1 MLPLRLALALAV
13 ILALHAL
20 SPYQGVAGASDDADS
35 TPGPCED
42 GYTAPTPVAVAVTG
56 VPVVVNSTT
65 NDYFV
70 LYATIPAG
78 PDTTREV
85 PVSVARGEAGTTTL
99 TDRLK
104 PLSADKYR
112 VEKYQ
117 VAKPGDLDGDCVD
130 DITELDGL
138 DVYHPLNP
146 GKKIGVGE
154 GSVAVDSEE
163 TFKTLAYKGRAP
175 YNFIKFMIF
184 DLDGGNPYVYFVNT
198 NKYLA
203 HDTFADKW
211 HNPRRPGSTIVYGE
225 MEYSPNVVA
234 SDGSLGVYH
243 FTLLRGWTYWQAH
256 HVNELLAATMP
267 VLENNLAY
275 RPRIKPLVNSLEAQ
289 HSDDRLVILEDED
302 LHPDVAFVPLNQ
314 AEGYGLLRLMEDGDE
329 PRPIDIAIY
338 KSLPNDLPRV
348 AGTITTIPQTPLSHV
363 NLRAI
368 QNSVPNAFI
377 RDVLKDETLK
387 ALIGKH
393 VYYAVTGEG
402 YTLREATK
410 KEVDDHH
417 AAARPTETQTPE
429 RDLTVT
435 KITALSDVS
444 FDDWD
449 AFGVKAANMAEL
461 SKLSLPAGTVPT
473 GFAVPFYFYDEFMK
487 NAGLAEETLF
497 GKKKWPAADKFTLPA
512 GTKLSAVVT
521 QMLAHPRFQAD
532 YDVQE
537 EMLDDLRDAIKD
549 ADSPDW
555 IIKALEAMHA
565 KYPDGQSLRYR
576 SSTNNEDLP
585 AFNGAGLYDSKTQDS
600 DETTDD
606 GIDKSIKA
614 VWASLW
620 NFRAFLEREYY
631 RVDHTTTA
639 MGVLVHP
646 NYSDELANG
655 VAVSTDPIR
664 FLDGMYYVNTQVGE
678 DLVTNPEPNSL
689 PEELLLDAEG
699 KPIVLSRSS
708 LAKQGKLLMSGAQ
721 MLQLRN
727 NLKTIHD
734 RFKTLY
740 NVEDG
745 DDFAVEIEFKITA
758 ANKLAIKQA
767 RPWVFAPPLTLTP
780 EVAVPS
786 NTPTARSTKEGRT
799 VVTKLAP
806 LVPNAAASWSMSGPD
821 KGAFYIWATPTRRD
835 LYFYPQDYEN
845 PEDAD
850 GDNVYSIVLTAT
862 DPDSGEKTN
871 IDFTMTVV
879 NDPDDDSGD
888 LPVVS
893 IRPLPG
899 IVEGGQARFVVSADP
914 APAETIAVNVN
925 IGQDGRFIW
934 SSGMM
939 TAWVSTSGRATIGS
953 GTRDDDTD
961 EPDGSV
967 SATLRPGVGY
977 TVSAD
982 EGTASVGVADNDGPP
997 DPEVS
1002 VTAGSDVTEGGD
1014 AQFTVTATPSPTAP
1028 LSVSLTVGQEGA
1040 FGAITGTQTVTIP
1053 TEGSATVA
1061 VGTADDDSDEP
1072 DGSVSVTVDA
1082 GDGYTASATQGT
1094 ASVGVADNDDPPP
1107 APEVNITASRG
1118 GSEGEN
1124 VTFTLTAAPAPTSDL
1139 AVLVTVAAS
1148 GDFGVSTGSQTVTI
1162 PAAGSATLTI
1172 ATTDDDADEPD
1183 GSVTLSLNDGDG
1195 YTVGS
1200 LSTETVSVLDN
1211 DDAPLAT
1218 SEVSVTSGGDVTEGA
1233 DAQFT
1238 VTADPAP
1245 SAPLTVNL
1253 TVGQKGDYGA
1263 ATGTQTVTIPT
1274 AGSATVAVAT
1284 ADDDSDEP
1292 DGSVSVTVDAAD
1304 GYSVSATQG
1313 TASVGVADNDD
1324 APKTTDEEESNSTA
1338 DVDLGQVE
1346 VGKRISYV
1354 APSLKPAGAEDC
1366 SIGAGILWKRVG
1378 GGKEVTTRS
1387 DNGFSLD
1394 YSGGLPRL
1402 SGRAKLRAAPALY
1415 RIEYVCGHPQSWS
1428 GSYTIAVEVIGAG
1441 MGFDADSL
1449 GRRTLYK
1456 DQQRTI
1462 KPPQLFYAEGA
1473 VTYAVSPAL
1482 PAGLSLDTATGV
1494 ISGAPTT
1501 LQGQITYTVTATD
1514 SKTGGAQT
1522 ATFDVRLS
1530 VVSGMHWSASSMP
1543 DMVFEAGERI
1553 EIVPP
1558 AVVNPTTHLR
1568 YTYSATHNGVLTMHP
1583 YSGRLL
1589 ASSARPM
1596 VKNTYTITA
1605 YEDRAYDD
1613 RTPQRI
1619 SITVNVEVQ
1628 DVHLLGAGQTVSIP
1642 AMALP
1647 GLSGKITYALAGQ
1660 PALPSG
1666 LSFDSDSGVL
1676 SGTLDADATQAKQT
1690 YTVTG
1695 TDANGNTADYRF
1707 KIEVRKLV
1715 LSGTQSSYSVGAGDP
1730 LSISLAH
1737 SGGIGAVSY
1746 SISPASSELPG
1757 GVSFNTKTGAISGTP
1772 SREFAEKAFTVTAT
1786 DSANPPQTASYSVSI
1801 RVNPSAKVP
1810 RVSIAAG
1817 SAITE
1822 GGSAVF
1828 TVTAGPAPSSPLLV
1842 DVTVSQDGDFGAS
1855 TGLRTVTVPT
1865 SGSVTVNVGTT
1876 DDSADEADGSVSVA
1890 VDTGNGYTVSS
1901 TQGSASVDVSDNDD
1915 PPSATPE
1922 ISVTA
1927 GSAITEGGSAVF
1939 TVTAGPAPSS
1949 PLLVDVSVSQDGD
1962 FGASTGARTVTVPT
1976 SGSVTVNVGTTD
1988 DSADETDGS
1997 VSVSVDAG
2005 DGYTVSSTQG
2015 SASVDVSDNDDPPPA
2030 APEISVT
2037 AGSAI
2042 TEGGSAV
2049 FTVAAGP
2056 APSSPLLVDVT
2067 VSQDGDFGASA
2078 GSRTVTIPTSGSVT
2092 VTVGTSDD
2100 GADETDGSVS
2110 VSVDAGDGY
2119 TVSST
2124 QGSASVAV
2132 SDNDDPPPAT
2142 PEVSLTAGGGV
2153 TEGQGAVFTVSA
2165 SPAPSSPLLVDVT
2178 VSQDGDFGA
2187 STGARTVTVPTS
2199 GSVTVTV
2206 GTSDDGADETDGSV
2220 SVSVDAGDG
2229 YTVSST
2235 QGSASVA
2242 VSDNDDPPPAD
2253 TATVSV
2259 ADASVVEGATGYLT
2273 LLVFEVVL
2281 SEASDHDVTVHY
2293 EIRGVTAIGGSDYW
2307 GGIGRTTIWAGRT
2320 RGTIGVNVVDDY
2332 RSEGAE
2338 TLFLELTDADGAVI
2352 ANDAG
2357 EANGT
2362 IYDND

>member
-1 MLPLRLALALAV
+1 
-13 ILALHAL
+13 
-20 SPYQGVAGASDDADS
+20 
-35 TPGPCED
+35 
-42 GYTAPTPVAVAVTG
+42 
-56 VPVVVNSTT
+56 
-65 NDYFV
+65 
-70 LYATIPAG
+70 
-78 PDTTREV
+78 
-85 PVSVARGEAGTTTL
+85 
-99 TDRLK
+99 
-104 PLSADKYR
+104 
-112 VEKYQ
+112 
-117 VAKPGDLDGDCVD
+117 
-130 DITELDGL
+130 
-138 DVYHPLNP
+138 
-146 GKKIGVGE
+146 
-154 GSVAVDSEE
+154 
-163 TFKTLAYKGRAP
+163 
-175 YNFIKFMIF
+175 
-184 DLDGGNPYVYFVNT
+184 
-198 NKYLA
+198 
-203 HDTFADKW
+203 
-211 HNPRRPGSTIVYGE
+211 
-225 MEYSPNVVA
+225 
-234 SDGSLGVYH
+234 
-243 FTLLRGWTYWQAH
+243 
-256 HVNELLAATMP
+256 
-267 VLENNLAY
+267 
-275 RPRIKPLVNSLEAQ
+275 
-289 HSDDRLVILEDED
+289 
-302 LHPDVAFVPLNQ
+302 
-314 AEGYGLLRLMEDGDE
+314 
-329 PRPIDIAIY
+329 
-338 KSLPNDLPRV
+338 
-348 AGTITTIPQTPLSHV
+348 
-363 NLRAI
+363 
-368 QNSVPNAFI
+368 
-377 RDVLKDETLK
+377 
-387 ALIGKH
+387 
-393 VYYAVTGEG
+393 
-402 YTLREATK
+402 
-410 KEVDDHH
+410 
-417 AAARPTETQTPE
+417 
-429 RDLTVT
+429 
-435 KITALSDVS
+435 
-444 FDDWD
+444 
-449 AFGVKAANMAEL
+449 MAEL

-565 KYPDGQSLRYR
+565 TYPDGQSLRYR

-600 DETTDD
+600 DETADD

-708 LAKQGKLLMSGAQ
+708 LAKQGQLLMSDAQ

-745 DDFAVEIEFKITA
+745 DDFAIEIEFKITA
-758 ANKLAIKQA
+758 GNKLAIKQA

-786 NTPTARSTKEGRT
+786 NKPTARSTKEGRT

-821 KGAFYIWATPTRRD
+821 KGAFFIWTTPTRRD

-899 IVEGGQARFVVSADP
+899 IVEGGLATFVVSADP
-914 APAETIAVNVN
+914 APAGTIAVNVN
-925 IGQDGRFIW
+925 IGQDGRFLW
-934 SSGMM
+934 TSGMM

-953 GTRDDDTD
+953 RTRDDDTD

-1172 ATTDDDADEPD
+1172 ATTDDDADEPE

-1253 TVGQKGDYGA
+1253 TVGQEGDYGA
-1263 ATGTQTVTIPT
+1263 ATGTQAVTIPA
-1274 AGSATVAVAT
+1274 AGSATLTVAT
-1284 ADDDSDEP
+1284 TDDDADEP
-1292 DGSVSVTVDAAD
+1292 DGSVSVTVDAGD

-1313 TASVGVADNDD
+1313 AASAVVADNDD
-1324 APKTTDEEESNSTA
+1324 PPKTDEEESTGNA

-1346 VGKRISYV
+1346 VGRRISYV
-1354 APSLKPAGAEDC
+1354 APSLRPAGAEDC
-1366 SIGAGILWKRVG
+1366 IVGAGVLWKRVG
-1378 GGKEVTTRS
+1378 GQEVVTRS

-1428 GSYTIAVEVIGAG
+1428 GSYTIAVEVLGAG

-1456 DQQRTI
+1456 GQQRTI
-1462 KPPQLFYAEGA
+1462 KPPQLFHAEGA
-1473 VTYAVSPAL
+1473 VTYTVSPAL
-1482 PAGLSLDTATGV
+1482 PAGLSLDTASGV

-1501 LQGQITYTVTATD
+1501 LQGQVTYTVTATD

-1522 ATFDVRLS
+1522 AAFDVRLS

-1558 AVVNPTTHLR
+1558 ALVNPTTNLR

-1619 SITVNVEVQ
+1619 SITVDVEVQ

-1647 GLSGKITYALAGQ
+1647 GLSGTITYSLAAT
-1660 PALPSG
+1660 PALPGG
-1666 LSFDSDSGVL
+1666 LSFDSETGAI
-1676 SGTLDADATQAKQT
+1676 SGTLDAGRTQAKQT
-1690 YTVTG
+1690 YTVTA
-1695 TDANGNTADYRF
+1695 TDADGNTADYRF

-1730 LSISLAH
+1730 LSISPTH

-1746 SISPASSELPG
+1746 SISPASSELPS
-1757 GVSFNTKTGAISGTP
+1757 GVSFNTETGAISGTP
-1772 SREFAEKAFTVTAT
+1772 SREFAEKTFTVTAT

-1801 RVNPSAKVP
+1801 RVDPSAKAP
-1810 RVSIAAG
+1810 RVSI
-1817 SAITE
+1817 
-1822 GGSAVF
+1822 
-1828 TVTAGPAPSSPLLV
+1828 
-1842 DVTVSQDGDFGAS
+1842 
-1855 TGLRTVTVPT
+1855 
-1865 SGSVTVNVGTT
+1865 
-1876 DDSADEADGSVSVA
+1876 
-1890 VDTGNGYTVSS
+1890 
-1901 TQGSASVDVSDNDD
+1901 
-1915 PPSATPE
+1915 
-1922 ISVTA
+1922 TA
-1927 GSAITEGGSAVF
+1927 GSAITEGASASF
-1939 TVTAGPAPSS
+1939 TVTATPAPDA
-1949 PLLVDVSVSQDGD
+1949 PLTVDVTVAQDGD
-1962 FGASTGARTVTVPT
+1962 FGATTGARTATIPT
-1976 SGSVTVNVGTTD
+1976 SGAATLSIATTD
-1988 DSADETDGS
+1988 DAADETDGS
-1997 VSVSVDAG
+1997 ISVTVDAG
-2005 DGYTVSSTQG
+2005 NGYTVSTTQG
-2015 SASVDVSDNDDPPPA
+2015 TATVDVTDNDDPPPVVVPQISITAGSAVTEGASASFTVTATPAPDAPLTVDVTVAQDGDFGATTGARTATIPTSGAATLSIATTDDAADETDGSISVTVDAGNGYTVSTTQGTATVDVTDNDDPPPA
-2030 APEISVT
+2030 GT
-2037 AGSAI
+2037 AA
-2042 TEGGSAV
+2042 
-2049 FTVAAGP
+2049 
-2056 APSSPLLVDVT
+2056 
-2067 VSQDGDFGASA
+2067 
-2078 GSRTVTIPTSGSVT
+2078 
-2092 VTVGTSDD
+2092 
-2100 GADETDGSVS
+2100 
-2110 VSVDAGDGY
+2110 
-2119 TVSST
+2119 
-2124 QGSASVAV
+2124 
-2132 SDNDDPPPAT
+2132 
-2142 PEVSLTAGGGV
+2142 
-2153 TEGQGAVFTVSA
+2153 
-2165 SPAPSSPLLVDVT
+2165 
-2178 VSQDGDFGA
+2178 
-2187 STGARTVTVPTS
+2187 
-2199 GSVTVTV
+2199 
-2206 GTSDDGADETDGSV
+2206 
-2220 SVSVDAGDG
+2220 
-2229 YTVSST
+2229 
-2235 QGSASVA
+2235 
-2242 VSDNDDPPPAD
+2242 
-2253 TATVSV
+2253 VSV
-2259 ADASVVEGATGYLT
+2259 AAASVVEGATGYLT

-2293 EIRGVTAIGGSDYW
+2293 EIRGGTAIGGSDYW
-2307 GGIGRTTIWAGRT
+2307 GGYGRTTIWAGRT
-2320 RGTIGVNVVDDY
+2320 RGTVGVNVVDDN
-2332 RSEGAE
+2332 RNEGAE
-2338 TLFLELTDADGAVI
+2338 TLFLELTAADGAVI
-2352 ANDAG
+2352 ANDAS
-2357 EANGT
+2357 EATGT
-2362 IYDND
+2362 IHDDD